1 MSINIPSGVT
11 TISINA
17 FTYCSRLT
25 SIDIPS
31 SVISIGNR
39 SFSGCINLT
48 NINVYEGNNYYSS
61 EDGVLYNKDKT
72 TLILC
77 PQGKTSVN
85 IPSSVTTIGG
95 SAFNGC
101 KGLTSITISNG
112 VTYIGGN
119 AFYDC
124 TELTSIT
131 IPDGVTIIC
140 NSAFYNCTALTS
152 ITIPSSVTEI
162 GNNAFEDCTSL
173 ATINTDRAN
182 EDEVVTYNIA
192 KAIIKH
198 ITENPKDW
206 DIYRNIKGH
215 VIGKATINGN
225 KVTVTAD
232 YFDGFRDSDED
243 VFFIEIEM
251 KNKRHVSILKDD
263 VNYYIQE
270 DTWTALYMTL
280 VSFDEENLPK
290 LEAELCGK

>member
-1 MSINIPSGVT
+1 MFGKKKNDKKSERVKKEPKKTKSLSER
-11 TISINA
+11 TISVKDCQA
-17 FTYCSRLT
+17 
-25 SIDIPS
+25 
-31 SVISIGNR
+31 
-39 SFSGCINLT
+39 NLRYART
-48 NINVYEGNNYYSS
+48 FKYSS
-61 EDGVLYNKDKT
+61 EWDWDDEHEHIVVTFNESDPYNSQNTFKQ
-72 TLILC
+72 I
-77 PQGKTSVN
+77 
-85 IPSSVTTIGG
+85 
-95 SAFNGC
+95 
-101 KGLTSITISNG
+101 
-112 VTYIGGN
+112 
-119 AFYDC
+119 
-124 TELTSIT
+124 
-131 IPDGVTIIC
+131 
-140 NSAFYNCTALTS
+140 
-152 ITIPSSVTEI
+152 
-162 GNNAFEDCTSL
+162 
-173 ATINTDRAN
+173 TDRAN